1 MNNFKKQT
9 VGWASENSFYPQ
21 TERTWSNAAG
31 SQPIGF
37 LGIPGINT
45 DMYSAGISNDAAA
58 NIAANIYNAKG
69 LIFSD
74 QQAVINAFGT
84 LKSLNDVALVAS
96 VFNGLYGVDMYQY
109 VASFMNPLFGQ
120 DYMTSL
126 DGVVAGLNRA

>member
-1 MNNFKKQT
+1 
-9 VGWASENSFYPQ
+9 
-21 TERTWSNAAG
+21 
-31 SQPIGF
+31 
-37 LGIPGINT
+37 
-45 DMYSAGISNDAAA
+45 MYSAGISNDAAA